1 MAQTDTNSASADTMN
16 GTNVALLREFLSIA
30 AGRSSVEP
38 GRSDRRFSDAQWNEN
53 PVLRRVMVLWGEYHD
68 RWVNTDGSWRISER
82 RVLEAGI
89 EPRREG
95 GAPNPRRAKG

>member
-38 GRSDRRFSDAQWNEN
+38 GRSDRRFADAQWNEN
-53 PVLRRVMVLWGEYHD
+53 PVLRRVMQGYLTASLGANRAVERLAPIMGPKRAESARVCD
-68 RWVNTDGSWRISER
+68 RAAALS
-82 RVLEAGI
+82 AA
-89 EPRREG
+89 
-95 GAPNPRRAKG
+95 GAPA